1 MVEVLDKVEEH
12 QYLEIHR
19 ERNDNF
25 HHTRHIIPVLLSL
38 ILREIQ
44 TITGIRFAIF
54 IELNKVSDFLNDCFE
69 NAAKSDNMKLARM
82 MTVFASVAN
91 SSDKK
96 SDSNPVKRIESLVSF
111 RVFCVF
117 LGFMRVFYS

>member
-1 MVEVLDKVEEH
+1 
-12 QYLEIHR
+12 
-19 ERNDNF
+19 
-25 HHTRHIIPVLLSL
+25 
-38 ILREIQ
+38 
-44 TITGIRFAIF
+44 
-54 IELNKVSDFLNDCFE
+54 
-69 NAAKSDNMKLARM
+69 MKLARM

>member
-1 MVEVLDKVEEH
+1 M
-12 QYLEIHR
+12 
-19 ERNDNF
+19 
-25 HHTRHIIPVLLSL
+25 
-38 ILREIQ
+38 
-44 TITGIRFAIF
+44 
-54 IELNKVSDFLNDCFE
+54 SDFLNEFFE
-69 NAAKSDNMKLARM
+69 NVAKSDNMKLARM

-111 RVFCVF
+111 RVLCVF

>member
-25 HHTRHIIPVLLSL
+25 YYTRHIIPVLLSL

-44 TITGIRFAIF
+44 TNTGIRFAIF
-54 IELNKVSDFLNDCFE
+54 IELNKVSDFLNE
-69 NAAKSDNMKLARM
+69 
-82 MTVFASVAN
+82 
-91 SSDKK
+91 
-96 SDSNPVKRIESLVSF
+96 
-111 RVFCVF
+111 F
-117 LGFMRVFYS
+117 LKTPPKVTT